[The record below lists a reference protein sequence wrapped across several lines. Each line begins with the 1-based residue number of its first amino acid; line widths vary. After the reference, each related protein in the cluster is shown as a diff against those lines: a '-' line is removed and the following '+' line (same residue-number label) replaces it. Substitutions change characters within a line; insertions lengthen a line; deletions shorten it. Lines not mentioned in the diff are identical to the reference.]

1 MPTTCKQRSSFPQGW
16 NESLENGDP
25 KPLLLYLDGS
35 DINTADAVEG
45 SVRQSL
51 GDFQLKQRDRMIENL
66 PEEVFELGKQLPVQ
80 IRKRFV
86 SMMEMWSV
94 DRKTAL
100 QPEIARHRL
109 RCPRDH
115 RINFAIA
122 HSHADGVHDRAGARI
137 RHALPV
143 DDNCAA
149 AS

>member
-1 MPTTCKQRSSFPQGW
+1 MQATLVIPAGW

-25 KPLLLYLDGS
+25 KPLLLYLDGG

-51 GDFQLKQRDRMIENL
+51 GDFQLKQRDQMIETL
-66 PEEVFELGKQLPVQ
+66 PDEVIELGKQLPVQ

-94 DRKTAL
+94 DPQAAL

-109 RCPRDH
+109 RCPRHH
-115 RINFAIA
+115 RINFAVA
-122 HSHADGVHDRAGARI
+122 DSDADGLHDRAGARV

-143 DDNCAA
+143 DGDCRCGVVK
-149 AS
+149 S